1 MAQTLNV
8 EIDDYDTKI
17 LTELQLDARLS
28 MAELGRRVH
37 LSQPAVTERVRKL
50 ETSGVITGYRA
61 TINAAKLGYGI
72 RAIVRASR
80 CEYSEM
86 LKLIDKLPEII
97 KAHSITGS
105 DSWLLEILVRDVE
118 HLDAMLWALKTLTDT
133 STTVVLR
140 TPREHGIVLPPRD
153 ADELLRANA
162 TGTAKRKRSS

>member
-1 MAQTLNV
+1 MNNTLNS
-8 EIDDYDTKI
+8 EIDDYDQSI
-17 LTELQLDARLS
+17 LRELQLDARLS

-50 ETSGVITGYRA
+50 EESGVITGYRA

-86 LKLIDKLPEII
+86 LKLIDKTPEII

-105 DSWLLEILVRDVE
+105 DSWALEIVVRDVE
-118 HLDAMLWALKTLTDT
+118 HLDAVLWVLKKLTDT

-140 TPREHGIVLPPRD
+140 TPREHAVILPPRETETFD
-153 ADELLRANA
+153 RTSPKSKRA
-162 TGTAKRKRSS
+162 K

>member
-8 EIDDYDTKI
+8 EIDEYDTKI

-61 TINAAKLGYGI
+61 TVNAAKLGYGI

-105 DSWLLEILVRDVE
+105 DSWLLEVLVRDVE
-118 HLDAMLWALKTLTDT
+118 HLDAILWSLKALTDT

-140 TPREHGIVLPPRD
+140 TPREHGMVLPPREID
-153 ADELLRANA
+153 DLPRAKAALR
-162 TGTAKRKRSS
+162 AKRKRG

>member
-1 MAQTLNV
+1 MAATLNT
-8 EIDDYDTKI
+8 EIDDYDTAI
-17 LTELQLDARLS
+17 LKELQLDARLS

-50 ETSGVITGYRA
+50 ETAGIITGYRA
-61 TINAAKLGYGI
+61 TVNAAKLGYGI

-80 CEYSEM
+80 CEYAAM

-105 DSWLLEILVRDVE
+105 DSWMMEIVVRDVE
-118 HLDAMLWALKTLTDT
+118 HLDALLWSLKGLTDT

-140 TPREHGIVLPPRD
+140 TPREHAVILPPR
-153 ADELLRANA
+153 EL
-162 TGTAKRKRSS
+162 TDVPSSKSKSSVKTK